1 MSLPFAILYAGFA
14 LFRVPTSQ
22 QTTFGAHPHRFRVLS
37 RSKVHAVGSGYDA
50 EQITVLEGL
59 EPVRKRPGMYI
70 GSTGIQG
77 LHHLV
82 YEVVDNSVDEALAGH
97 AKVIKVRR
105 QWCDI
110 YRHPS
115 QRHPPNPTTPH
126 SNSSQIIPIPSHC
139 IASCHVPS
147 HLIPSR
153 SHPKVTLHKEG
164 AVTVED
170 DGRGA
175 SCKRC

>member
-97 AKVIKVRR
+97 AKVIKV
-105 QWCDI
+105 
-110 YRHPS
+110 
-115 QRHPPNPTTPH
+115 
-126 SNSSQIIPIPSHC
+126 
-139 IASCHVPS
+139 
-147 HLIPSR
+147 
-153 SHPKVTLHKEG
+153 TLHKEG